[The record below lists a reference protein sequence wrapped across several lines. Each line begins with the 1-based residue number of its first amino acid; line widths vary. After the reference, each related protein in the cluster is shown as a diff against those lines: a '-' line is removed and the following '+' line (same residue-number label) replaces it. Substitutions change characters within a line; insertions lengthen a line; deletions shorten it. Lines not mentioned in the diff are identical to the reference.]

1 MDARC
6 SPGEPCQPDA
16 NLKKPHGKDR
26 VLEDSIYEMSR
37 ISKFTDRRQISDCYR
52 LGQGGKGEVTGNR
65 YRVSSGGAKYVLKL
79 G

>member
-6 SPGEPCQPDA
+6 TPGEPCQPDA
-16 NLKKPHGKDR
+16 KLKNPHGKDR
-26 VLEDSIYEMSR
+26 ALKDPIYEMSG

-52 LGQGGKGEVTGNR
+52 LGQGGKGEVTADG
-65 YRVSSGGAKYVLKL
+65 YRVSSGRAKSVLKL